1 MNAISNYLGRYST
14 PRRLQRIDPGAFY
27 AVDSS
32 VLGPLRLI
40 PGPFTRSEP
49 TRRATKHTWG
59 LARNGIAC
67 ATAMDHDQQTRRN
80 TITSNPPTLIHSRSF
95 QKRRPFPGQKS
106 IGTVGQNS
114 IGADSVIGEHRGFG
128 SPILCTV
135 RAFLALDLVAK
146 RGYLLALPPPPRG
159 RALGSARNPVEIAC
173 RARKTAAKLW
183 GQGEAAF
190 GALSA

>member
-1 MNAISNYLGRYST
+1 MLLINAISNYLGRYST

-114 IGADSVIGEHRGFG
+114 IGADTPRVQQQLHAS
-128 SPILCTV
+128 
-135 RAFLALDLVAK
+135 
-146 RGYLLALPPPPRG
+146 YLTLEG
-159 RALGSARNPVEIAC
+159 RSRRTRPGHLRSYNECADSSRSTDYRIDSS
-173 RARKTAAKLW
+173 R
-183 GQGEAAF
+183 
-190 GALSA
+190 